1 MFAQV
6 LLQHGQVQ
14 QIQQDLMRRIAER
27 SSGGGEPG
35 AAQQAQ
41 HELLRRSSSAEHA
54 GRSSV
59 DVQARTAPPEQG

>member
-1 MFAQV
+1 MCSPAGWG
-6 LLQHGQVQ
+6 HGAEDRVQ
-14 QIQQDLMRRIAER
+14 LSR
-27 SSGGGEPG
+27 GGS
-35 AAQQAQ
+35 

>member
-1 MFAQV
+1 M
-6 LLQHGQVQ
+6 LLAHGQVQ

-27 SSGGGEPG
+27 SSGGEPG

-41 HELLRRSSSAEHA
+41 PELLRRSSSAEHA